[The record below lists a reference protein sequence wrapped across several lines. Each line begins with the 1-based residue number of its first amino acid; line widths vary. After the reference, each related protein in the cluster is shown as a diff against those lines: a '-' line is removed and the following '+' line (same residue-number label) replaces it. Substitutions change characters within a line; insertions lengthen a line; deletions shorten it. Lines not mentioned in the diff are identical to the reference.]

1 MAMTTLVT
9 GGTGF
14 IGSAVVRRLL
24 ARGRQVRVL
33 VEPGAPTTNLDGLDV
48 ERVTGSVVDPD
59 AVARAVAGCDAVHH
73 LAAIYRLWMPD
84 ERPIYDVNVGGT
96 LTVLTAAHRAGARRI
111 VHTSSIAALG
121 LPAEGALGDEAT
133 PFDYWPI
140 ANAYMRSKYLSH
152 QVALGLA
159 RSGAPIAIVCP
170 AFPFGARDV
179 GPTPTGSFI
188 VEALA
193 RRVPGTTAGG
203 FCAVDVD
210 DAAECQVLAE
220 ERAAVGSVTIA
231 GAHNVTHRE
240 FFAAVT
246 RVAGLPAITRSLPT
260 RAVLAYAWGMEQRAR
275 MFGVPPRATVNAARY
290 ACRTVWFDTRRAR
303 ALGMPV
309 TPLDESIDKA
319 IRWFRDHGYDR
330 GRREGA

>member
-1 MAMTTLVT
+1 MTTLVT

-33 VEPGAPTTNLDGLDV
+33 VEPGAPTTNLEGLDV
-48 ERVTGSVVDPD
+48 ERVEGSLLDAA

-73 LAAIYRLWMPD
+73 LAAIYSLWLPD
-84 ERPIYDVNVGGT
+84 DRVIYDVNVGGS
-96 LTVLTAAHRAGARRI
+96 LDLLLAARRAGAQRI

-121 LPAEGALGDEAT
+121 VPPEGELADEDSV
-133 PFDYWPI
+133 FNFWKDG
-140 ANAYMRSKYLSH
+140 NAYIRSKYMAH
-152 QVALGLA
+152 RDALRLA
-159 RSGAPIAIVCP
+159 ADGAPIVIVCP

-179 GPTPTGSFI
+179 GPTPTGRFI

-210 DAAECQVLAE
+210 DVAECQVLAE
-220 ERAAVGSVTIA
+220 EHAAIGSVTIA
-231 GAHNVTHRE
+231 GAHNVTNRE

-246 RVAGLPAITRSLPT
+246 RVAGLPPITRSLPT
-260 RAVLAYAWGMEQRAR
+260 PAVLAIAWGMERAAELT
-275 MFGVPPRATVNAARY
+275 GKPPRATVKAARY

-309 TPLDESIDKA
+309 TPLDESIEKA
-319 IRWFRDHGYDR
+319 VRWFRDHGYDR
-330 GRREGA
+330 